1 MPPLPSHHNLTSL
14 KLANVKYQ
22 VRTIQIIAGTR
33 CWVGA
38 CLVNNVV
45 GGWVGLLYNMLCS
58 TGSIR
63 VKEVLAR
70 LTSVME
76 NVVGS
81 SARTSTAWLHNM
93 LWSRAPSTWG
103 HSHGNLSH
111 LNITNLLSEYTQP
124 HRRYTAISI
133 VYVQWSYICSLW
145 AAKINQ

>member
-1 MPPLPSHHNLTSL
+1 MPSHTLQRL
-14 KLANVKYQ
+14 M
-22 VRTIQIIAGTR
+22 R
-33 CWVGA
+33 CWNPSLLYDMLLLLLLLLLLLYRVLLLRLRIVMLGG
-38 CLVNNVV
+38 CRSLVNNVV

-111 LNITNLLSEYTQP
+111 LPL
-124 HRRYTAISI
+124 
-133 VYVQWSYICSLW
+133 V
-145 AAKINQ
+145 